1 MIYLHMQ
8 VKEWSEFFMMKGFF
22 KGPEALVPGSA
33 GIRQHREWGRPWRG
47 QNRHPGLHG
56 PYSEREVRI
65 AHRVHGL
72 FLKLLHGFLL
82 GIHGADDERAGAAF
96 PGAF

>member
-56 PYSEREVRI
+56 PYSERKSRI
-65 AHRVHGL
+65 AHGSRP
-72 FLKLLHGFLL
+72 FSSNFFGFLL
-82 GIHGADDERAGAAF
+82 GIHGADDERGGGISRRF
-96 PGAF
+96 

>member
-33 GIRQHREWGRPWRG
+33 GIRQHRGM
-47 QNRHPGLHG
+47 
-56 PYSEREVRI
+56 
-65 AHRVHGL
+65 
-72 FLKLLHGFLL
+72 
-82 GIHGADDERAGAAF
+82 GAPMA
-96 PGAF
+96 